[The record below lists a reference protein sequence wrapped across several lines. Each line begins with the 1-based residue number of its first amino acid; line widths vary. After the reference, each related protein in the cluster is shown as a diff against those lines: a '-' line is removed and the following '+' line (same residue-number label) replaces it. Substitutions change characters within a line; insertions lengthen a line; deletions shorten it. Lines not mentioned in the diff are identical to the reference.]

1 MTKHVLCQSGLS
13 VPSLIFGGNVFGWTI
28 DQTMSFRI
36 LDGLLDAG
44 FNALDTA
51 DMYSSWI
58 PGHQGGESETIIGNW
73 LKQRGGRDK
82 VIIATK
88 VGKLMGS
95 GDQGLSPAW
104 IRRAVE
110 DSLRRLQTDY
120 IDLYYAHADDP
131 AVPLEES
138 LQTFA
143 DLVAQ
148 GKVRALGASNY
159 TAPRLKQAL
168 DVSARLGLPRYEC
181 LQPGYN
187 LMDRQ
192 GFEAELAPLCQAE
205 GLGVAPY
212 YALASG
218 FLTGKYR
225 SSADLADRAR
235 GAKVKDYLNDRGFRV
250 LAALDAAAKRHGA
263 TMGQIA
269 LAWLMAKPAITAP
282 IVSATNLDQL
292 HDLLKAPDIHL
303 DAETMADLD
312 RASAS

>member
-1 MTKHVLCQSGLS
+1 MTKRLLCQSGLS
-13 VPSLIFGGNVFGWTI
+13 VPPLIFGGNVFGWTI
-28 DQTMSFRI
+28 DEAMSFRI
-36 LDGLLDAG
+36 LDALVESG
-44 FNALDTA
+44 FNAIDTA
-51 DMYSSWI
+51 DVYSAWVS
-58 PGHQGGESETIIGNW
+58 GHQGGESESIVGRW

-95 GDQGLSPAW
+95 GNQGLSPAW
-104 IRRAVE
+104 ITRAVD

-131 AVPLEES
+131 SVPLEDT
-138 LQTFA
+138 LQAFA
-143 DLVAQ
+143 GLVRQ
-148 GKVRALGASNY
+148 GKVRTLGASNY
-159 TAPRLKQAL
+159 GAQRLKQAL
-168 DVSARLGLPRYEC
+168 EVSARLGVPRYEC

-192 GFEAELAPLCQAE
+192 GFEAELAALCQAE

-225 SSADLADRAR
+225 SAADLTDRAR
-235 GAKVKDYLNDRGFRV
+235 GAKVKDYINDRGFRV
-250 LAALDAAAKRHGA
+250 LAALDRAASRSGA
-263 TMGQIA
+263 TMAQVS
-269 LAWLMAKPAITAP
+269 LAWLLAKPAVTAP

-292 HDLLKAPDIHL
+292 SDLLKAPGITL
-303 DAETMADLD
+303 DAETIAELD
-312 RASAS
+312 RASA

>member
-1 MTKHVLCQSGLS
+1 MTKHLLCQSGLS

-36 LDGLLDAG
+36 LDALVDAG
-44 FNALDTA
+44 FNAIDTA

-73 LKQRGGRDK
+73 LKQRGGRDE

-131 AVPLEES
+131 SVPLEES

-148 GKVRALGASNY
+148 GKVRVLGASNY

-192 GFEAELAPLCQAE
+192 GFEAELAPFCQAE

-225 SSADLADRAR
+225 SIADLADRAR
-235 GAKVKDYLNDRGFRV
+235 GGKVKDYLNDRGFRV
-250 LAALDAAAKRHGA
+250 LAALDAAAKRQGA

-292 HDLLKAPDIHL
+292 RDLLKAPDVHL
-303 DAETMADLD
+303 DAETVADLD

>member
-13 VPSLIFGGNVFGWTI
+13 VPPLMFGGNVFGWTI

-36 LDGLLDAG
+36 LDALVEAG
-44 FNALDTA
+44 FNAIDTA
-51 DMYSSWI
+51 DMYSSWV
-58 PGHQGGESETIIGNW
+58 PGHQGGESESIIGQW
-73 LKQRGGRDK
+73 LKARGGRDK
-82 VIIATK
+82 VVIATK

-104 IRRAVE
+104 IVRAVE

-131 AVPLEES
+131 SVPLEES

-143 DLVAQ
+143 DLVRQ
-148 GKVRALGASNY
+148 GKVRTIGASNY
-159 TAPRLKQAL
+159 SAPRLKQAL
-168 DVSARLGLPRYEC
+168 EVSARLGLPRYEC

-192 GFEAELAPLCQAE
+192 GFEAELAPFCQAE

-225 SSADLADRAR
+225 SVADLADRAR
-235 GAKVKDYLNDRGFRV
+235 GAKVKEYLTDRGFRV
-250 LAALDAAAKRHGA
+250 LAALDAAATRQGA

-292 HDLLKAPDIHL
+292 RDLLKAPDIHL
-303 DAETMADLD
+303 DAETMAELD